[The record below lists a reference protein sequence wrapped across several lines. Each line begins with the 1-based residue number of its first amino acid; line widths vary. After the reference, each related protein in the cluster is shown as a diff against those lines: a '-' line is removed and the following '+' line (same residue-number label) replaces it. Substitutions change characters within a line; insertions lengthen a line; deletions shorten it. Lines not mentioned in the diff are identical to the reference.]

1 MSVLRDLLAKYSVEI
16 EMRMRLQLD
25 AFVRGSLV
33 RAQLPQ
39 SWNFKT
45 EQETASFSV
54 SKDGKTSI
62 DDGQVPEPDVTIEW
76 KHDFLCVV
84 LKNRSIEGIPP
95 GEEPVV
101 TVHTMKGRIGY
112 AMIRRSL
119 GFS

>member
-1 MSVLRDLLAKYSVEI
+1 MSLLRDLLAKYSVEI

-25 AFVRGSLV
+25 AVVRGSLV
-33 RAQLPQ
+33 RSQLPQ

-45 EQETASFSV
+45 EQENAFFSM
-54 SKDGKTSI
+54 SKDGKASI
-62 DDGQVPEPDVTIEW
+62 EEGLVSDPDVTIEW
-76 KHDFLCVV
+76 KHDFLCAV

-95 GEEPVV
+95 GEEPIV
-101 TVHTMKGRIGY
+101 TVHTMRGRIGY

>member
-1 MSVLRDLLAKYSVEI
+1 MSVLRDLLSKYSVEI

-39 SWNFKT
+39 KWNFKT
-45 EQETASFSV
+45 EQEAAFFSV
-54 SKDGKTSI
+54 SKEGKTSI
-62 DDGQVPEPDVTIEW
+62 DDGQIPDPDVTVEW
-76 KHDFLCVV
+76 KHDLLCAV
-84 LKNRSIEGIPP
+84 LKNRSLEGIPP
-95 GEEPVV
+95 GEEPMV
-101 TVHTMKGRIGY
+101 TVHTVKGRIGY